1 MFGHR
6 QRSGVNGGKP
16 TGRSGEKDE
25 NGKDTVFSGVK
36 SANVS
41 ARVIT
46 KGDGKNRLIITS
58 SENLSYA
65 EIEIVTVGENGKS
78 LPVKVQSVTSE
89 NASAQNG
96 KIIITDLVA
105 DQKSLIDFTVYGR
118 HNYAMGVKVYGN

>member
-1 MFGHR
+1 M
-6 QRSGVNGGKP
+6 
-16 TGRSGEKDE
+16 
-25 NGKDTVFSGVK
+25 K

-105 DQKSLIDFTVYGR
+105 DQKSLIDFTVHGR